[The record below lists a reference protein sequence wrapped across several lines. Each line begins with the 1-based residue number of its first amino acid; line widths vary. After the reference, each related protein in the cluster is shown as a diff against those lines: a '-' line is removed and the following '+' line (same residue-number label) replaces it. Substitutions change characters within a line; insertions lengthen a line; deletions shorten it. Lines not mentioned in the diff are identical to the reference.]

1 MVMRKETDMED
12 FKICMGKRMKEKRKL
27 LHLTQEQ
34 MAEKLNISIKHY
46 GGVERGI
53 AGLSI
58 ENLIEV
64 SNILGV
70 NLDYL
75 IKGENQNND
84 MLPTR
89 IQEIYLDCPIE
100 KRHILIEMLE
110 LSTQLL
116 DKN

>member
-1 MVMRKETDMED
+1 MDY
-12 FKICMGKRMKEKRKL
+12 KISIGKRMRERRKA

-46 GGVERGI
+46 GGVERGD

-58 ENLIEV
+58 ENLIEA

-75 IKGENQNND
+75 IKGDEQPDNI
-84 MLPTR
+84 MPSR
-89 IQEIYLDCPIE
+89 IKEIYFDCPQE
-100 KRHILIEMLE
+100 KRQHIVELLE
-110 LSTQLL
+110 TASRFW
-116 DKN
+116 KS

>member
-1 MVMRKETDMED
+1 MED
-12 FKICMGKRMKEKRKL
+12 YKACMGKRMKEKRKL

-34 MAEKLNISIKHY
+34 MSEKLNISIKHY

-70 NLDYL
+70 SLDYL
-75 IKGENQNND
+75 IKGDKQNDNI
-84 MLPTR
+84 LPSQ
-89 IQEIYLDCPIE
+89 IKELYLNCPKD
-100 KRHILIEMLE
+100 KRHLLIQIFE
-110 LSTQLL
+110 LSAQLL
-116 DKN
+116 EEK